1 MSEKKDTAAANA
13 VAKANTDFK
22 GYMMSKVDG
31 VAASSGTQLSP
42 RDKTFANDI
51 ILNTYKKMM
60 EEGINPNE
68 INFIGCNL
76 SLIHIFKSY
85 KNGVKRNYLKQ
96 IRRSG
101 RDDTSLYNEVYR
113 EQ

>member
-68 INFIGCNL
+68 MRIDAF
-76 SLIHIFKSY
+76 
-85 KNGVKRNYLKQ
+85 
-96 IRRSG
+96 
-101 RDDTSLYNEVYR
+101 VYAGADEHPRQQDMLRVR
-113 EQ
+113 EDSAQSN